1 VNNYAF
7 VGRCQHFSA
16 VGISIAPEEAEEI
29 PMSRVERT
37 ENPSE
42 RRGSEQL
49 RQAERGRQSEARRE
63 DPADKA
69 EGDERDVDQALDSV

>member
-1 VNNYAF
+1 M
-7 VGRCQHFSA
+7 
-16 VGISIAPEEAEEI
+16 I

-49 RQAERGRQSEARRE
+49 REAERGRTGNA
-63 DPADKA
+63 PAPKPTPTKA
-69 EGDERDVDQALDSV
+69 EGEQADIEQALENQKE